1 MSDFAARIQEATLLD
16 LLDRLVDNG
25 VVLSGDVTL
34 SVANVDLIYLGL
46 RALLVPVER
55 LPEILPRK
63 AADQHGVVTYE

>member
-25 VVLSGDVTL
+25 VVLSGDITL

-46 RALLVPVER
+46 RALLVPSSGCR
-55 LPEILPRK
+55 SSFRR
-63 AADQHGVVTYE
+63 ASGV